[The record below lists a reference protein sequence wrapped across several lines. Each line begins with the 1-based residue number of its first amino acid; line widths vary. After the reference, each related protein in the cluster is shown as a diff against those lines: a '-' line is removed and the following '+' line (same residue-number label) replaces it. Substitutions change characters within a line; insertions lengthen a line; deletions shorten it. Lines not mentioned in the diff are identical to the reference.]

1 MRQRRE
7 RIRRL
12 MKEIKRNGGMRAAL
26 AVLFFC
32 MLLGMVIFLGH
43 WQRPGEQGDAVVT
56 GENESRDEE
65 AFAEGEAEDIEEN
78 RENRKDEEN
87 KREARKDTGKRRR
100 PVVPALPLDVEA
112 EWEEAEERGP
122 LKLVFASD
130 MHLLG
135 ASLHDEGKA
144 FQEKIRRDDGKV
156 IPFGREIVEAFLAE
170 AASLNA
176 DVVVLHGDLTFEGE
190 RESHEELAGI
200 LRQAQEKG
208 LQILVVP
215 GNHDINNLVASSY
228 FGEKTMPADSVTAEE
243 FLEIYHEFGYDQ
255 ALSRDEASL
264 SYTYAVDEHTWLLM
278 LDTNDYEPAGK
289 VGGKIEQ
296 ETLQWMAEQL
306 ELADKEGVQVIPVG
320 HHNLLQES
328 RLYPFDCT
336 IEGNEEIIQ
345 LFEQH
350 KLPLYISGHLHAAR
364 VKKHRTAPGVSEEEY
379 GIREIVTSSLSMSP
393 CQYLLLTWDED
404 AEAVR
409 GEAVEVMRDAGK
421 EMTGNQ
427 NAEAAQDEDEEM
439 VENKDAETARDK
451 DVEMAEN
458 EDVEAAWKGEMEPVW
473 EFRQTDVEAWAMGR
487 TEDSR
492 LLNFR
497 EFSQNWYYEMI
508 GGQIRDKLAVSLT
521 EKNELEMGWF
531 YADLLYHYCAGI
543 PLSGAK
549 MRRAE
554 GYQLWERFGP
564 DEASLEEM
572 ELMLKDNTEVPAVPE
587 P

>member
-32 MLLGMVIFLGH
+32 VLLGMVIFLGH

-56 GENESRDEE
+56 GESESLGEDSQGTESQETEFQENESRDEE
-65 AFAEGEAEDIEEN
+65 ASAEGEAEDIEEN
-78 RENRKDEEN
+78 RENRKDEENKEN

-100 PVVPALPLDVEA
+100 PVVPALPPDGKV

-176 DVVVLHGDLTFEGE
+176 DAVVLHGDLTFEGE

-306 ELADKEGVQVIPVG
+306 ELADEEGVQVIPVG

-404 AEAVR
+404 AEA
-409 GEAVEVMRDAGK
+409 
-421 EMTGNQ
+421 
-427 NAEAAQDEDEEM
+427 
-439 VENKDAETARDK
+439 
-451 DVEMAEN
+451 
-458 EDVEAAWKGEMEPVW
+458 AWKGETEPVW
-473 EFRQTDVEAWAMGR
+473 EFRQTDVGAWAMGR

-492 LLNFR
+492 LLNFQ

-521 EKNELEMGWF
+521 EKNEQEMGWF

>member
-32 MLLGMVIFLGH
+32 VLLGMVIFLGH

-56 GENESRDEE
+56 GESESLGEDSQGTESQETEFQENESRNEE
-65 AFAEGEAEDIEEN
+65 ASAEGEAEDIEEN
-78 RENRKDEEN
+78 RENRKDEENKEN

-100 PVVPALPLDVEA
+100 PVVPALPPDGEA

-176 DVVVLHGDLTFEGE
+176 DAVVLHGDLTFEGE

-306 ELADKEGVQVIPVG
+306 ELADEEGVQVIPVG

-404 AEAVR
+404 AEA
-409 GEAVEVMRDAGK
+409 
-421 EMTGNQ
+421 
-427 NAEAAQDEDEEM
+427 
-439 VENKDAETARDK
+439 
-451 DVEMAEN
+451 
-458 EDVEAAWKGEMEPVW
+458 AWKGETEPVW
-473 EFRQTDVEAWAMGR
+473 EFRQTDVGAWAMGR

-492 LLNFR
+492 LLNFQ

-521 EKNELEMGWF
+521 EKNEQEMGWF

>member
-1 MRQRRE
+1 
-7 RIRRL
+7 
-12 MKEIKRNGGMRAAL
+12 MRAAL

-56 GENESRDEE
+56 GESESLGEDSQGTESQETEFQENESRDEE
-65 AFAEGEAEDIEEN
+65 ASAEGEAEDIEEN
-78 RENRKDEEN
+78 RENRKDEENKEN

-100 PVVPALPLDVEA
+100 PVVPALPPDGEA

-176 DVVVLHGDLTFEGE
+176 DAVVLHGDLTFEGE

-278 LDTNDYEPAGK
+278 LDTNDYEPVGK

-306 ELADKEGVQVIPVG
+306 ELADEEGVQVIPVG

-336 IEGNEEIIQ
+336 IEGNEETIQ

-350 KLPLYISGHLHAAR
+350 KLPFYISGHLHAAR

-379 GIREIVTSSLSMSP
+379 GIREVVTSSLSMSP

-404 AEAVR
+404 AEA
-409 GEAVEVMRDAGK
+409 
-421 EMTGNQ
+421 
-427 NAEAAQDEDEEM
+427 AQDEDEEM

-451 DVEMAEN
+451 NVEMAEN
-458 EDVEAAWKGEMEPVW
+458 EDVETARDDDTETAWKGETEPVW

-497 EFSQNWYYEMI
+497 EFSQKWYYEMI
-508 GGQIRDKLAVSLT
+508 GGQIRDKLSVSLT